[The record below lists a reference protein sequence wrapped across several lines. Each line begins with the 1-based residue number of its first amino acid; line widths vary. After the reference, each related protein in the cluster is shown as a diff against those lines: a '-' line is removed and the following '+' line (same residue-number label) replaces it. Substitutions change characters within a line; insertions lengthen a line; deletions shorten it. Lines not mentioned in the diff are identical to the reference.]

1 MMYLVAE
8 RDDDNVEIMDTI
20 AGRMS
25 MMRLKR
31 VIDDCASHAAINDNN
46 LIFQY
51 LANKMFDM
59 NFNIRTLV
67 SYCFVNNHIYA
78 INFFLSKNRT
88 PKDFFVDVII
98 RMTVTCDHNIVTN
111 VLHLVQTNIDQGL
124 LILSQD
130 GMESI
135 NLLATKS
142 GLQFQLK

>member
-31 VIDDCASHAAINDNN
+31 VIDD
-46 LIFQY
+46 
-51 LANKMFDM
+51 KMFDM